1 MVVAG
6 ASMFGLMVF
15 TCVGRFRRKDESYD
29 SCSWN
34 TAYLKLALFL
44 DVTYAI
50 VFDFDWLCSL
60 SLCLIYILVMASV
73 TSHQTTC
80 SFEQP
85 TAHTHTWY
93 FWKQHNIYRET
104 RQIKTHSWLENIMW
118 IYRKQQKFKQ
128 KKVTMKFRLRPKLIW
143 VVKNRSIV
151 APIFL
156 DYLNQGPK

>member
-1 MVVAG
+1 MCEPKFTSIMVVAG

-50 VFDFDWLCSL
+50 VFEFDWLCSL
-60 SLCLIYILVMASV
+60 SLCLIYLWWLLLLHIKPLVLLNS
-73 TSHQTTC
+73 
-80 SFEQP
+80 QP
-85 TAHTHTWY
+85 HTHKWY

-143 VVKNRSIV
+143 VVK
-151 APIFL
+151 
-156 DYLNQGPK
+156 K

>member
-60 SLCLIYILVMASV
+60 SLCLIYLWWLLLLHIKPLVLLNS
-73 TSHQTTC
+73 
-80 SFEQP
+80 QP
-85 TAHTHTWY
+85 HTHTWY

-143 VVKNRSIV
+143 VVKNRSIF
-151 APIFL
+151 APNFFGL
-156 DYLNQGPK
+156 SKSRP

>member
-15 TCVGRFRRKDESYD
+15 TCVGRLRRKDESYD

-85 TAHTHTWY
+85 TAHTHKWY

-143 VVKNRSIV
+143 VVK
-151 APIFL
+151 
-156 DYLNQGPK
+156 K

>member
-15 TCVGRFRRKDESYD
+15 TCVGRFRRKEWELWLLQLKHSLPQT
-29 SCSWN
+29 SLVSWCYLCHCFWLWLTLQLVTLLDLYTCDGFCYFTSN
-34 TAYLKLALFL
+34 HLFFWTANR
-44 DVTYAI
+44 T
-50 VFDFDWLCSL
+50 
-60 SLCLIYILVMASV
+60 
-73 TSHQTTC
+73 
-80 SFEQP
+80 
-85 TAHTHTWY
+85 HTHKWY

-143 VVKNRSIV
+143 VVK
-151 APIFL
+151 
-156 DYLNQGPK
+156 K

>member
-50 VFDFDWLCSL
+50 VLTLIDFAACHFAWFTCDGFC
-60 SLCLIYILVMASV
+60 YF
-73 TSHQTTC
+73 TSNHL
-80 SFEQP
+80 FFW
-85 TAHTHTWY
+85 TANRTHTHKWY

-118 IYRKQQKFKQ
+118 IYWKQQNFKQ
-128 KKVTMKFRLRPKLIW
+128 KKSLWNLGY
-143 VVKNRSIV
+143 
-151 APIFL
+151 
-156 DYLNQGPK
+156 DLN

>member
-1 MVVAG
+1 MRTYGGSG

-60 SLCLIYILVMASV
+60 SLCLIYLWWLLLLHIKPLVLLNS
-73 TSHQTTC
+73 
-80 SFEQP
+80 QP
-85 TAHTHTWY
+85 HTHTSDI
-93 FWKQHNIYRET
+93 F
-104 RQIKTHSWLENIMW
+104 ENSTIF
-118 IYRKQQKFKQ
+118 IEKLVRSRHIADLRTSCEYTKITEFQS
-128 KKVTMKFRLRPKLIW
+128 KKLTMKFRLRPKLI
-143 VVKNRSIV
+143 
-151 APIFL
+151 
-156 DYLNQGPK
+156 

>member
-50 VFDFDWLCSL
+50 VLTLIDFAACHFAWFTCDGF
-60 SLCLIYILVMASV
+60 
-73 TSHQTTC
+73 C
-80 SFEQP
+80 SF
-85 TAHTHTWY
+85 TSNHLFFWTTTRAHTSDI

-118 IYRKQQKFKQ
+118 IYWKQQNFKQ
-128 KKVTMKFRLRPKLIW
+128 KKSLWNLGY
-143 VVKNRSIV
+143 
-151 APIFL
+151 
-156 DYLNQGPK
+156 DLN

>member
-1 MVVAG
+1 MCAPKFTSIMVVAG

-44 DVTYAI
+44 DVTHAI
-50 VFDFDWLCSL
+50 DFEFDWLCSL
-60 SLCLIYILVMASV
+60 SLCLIYLWWLLFLHIKPLVLLNN
-73 TSHQTTC
+73 H
-80 SFEQP
+80 P
-85 TAHTHTWY
+85 HTHKWY

-118 IYRKQQKFKQ
+118 IYWKQQNFKQ
-128 KKVTMKFRLRPKLIW
+128 KKSLWNLGY
-143 VVKNRSIV
+143 
-151 APIFL
+151 
-156 DYLNQGPK
+156 DLN